1 MHIYKEA
8 AVCVASFSPTL
19 FFTFSV
25 TSTVLSTATDYII
38 KMSSSTFKCK
48 HCALTFLSINSR
60 HYHQYTQCIS
70 NPKVQAKK
78 AKAIHTTT
86 SKLFIIY
93 SYKVLKNGFSH
104 LLQKQMKCQLL
115 LVLKLWQMNK
125 WQLVSY
131 LKLIYARCEK

>member
-1 MHIYKEA
+1 MHIYKED
-8 AVCVASFSPTL
+8 AVCVASFFPTL

-86 SKLFIIY
+86 SKLLKTHLC
-93 SYKVLKNGFSH
+93 KVWKMVFHTSSIPDGTIWWFH
-104 LLQKQMKCQLL
+104 
-115 LVLKLWQMNK
+115 
-125 WQLVSY
+125 
-131 LKLIYARCEK
+131 